1 PYAEFSS
8 AATAGAGTR
17 NSTRRRGPPA
27 SATKFRTTTGK
38 SHFFHARINHP
49 ELRAGILGKLQ
60 QRKEKSDFSS
70 AQGAQHCF
78 RRTHQCVATYSKMNS
93 WIAHVQP
100 TFCATYGAKS
110 ERTVWST
117 RVSEK

>member
-1 PYAEFSS
+1 
-8 AATAGAGTR
+8 
-17 NSTRRRGPPA
+17 
-27 SATKFRTTTGK
+27 GK
-38 SHFFHARINHP
+38 SHFFHARIYHP
-49 ELRAGILGKLQ
+49 KFRAGILRELQ
-60 QRKEKSDFSS
+60 QWKEKSDFSS

-78 RRTHQCVATYSKMNS
+78 RRAHQCSTADAKMNS

-117 RVSEK
+117 RVSAKESKSNGTSTQDHT